1 MGAAIV
7 ILALLPVVDNSTLRS
22 TFFKPFNI
30 LIF

>member
-7 ILALLPVVDNSTLRS
+7 ILALLPVVDTSTLRS

-30 LIF
+30 